1 MFQLDKSEKIMN
13 SKTSSILGPELEIHG
28 DVKVSG
34 SLLLYGKVFGNIHSN
49 GSVRTADGS
58 EVKGNIIANEAT
70 IGGKVDGDV
79 DVNKKVTLGDTSK
92 LTGNLK
98 ATTLT
103 IEEGAKFEG
112 VCNMTTNNSAVNSK
126 EK

>member
-1 MFQLDKSEKIMN
+1 MFQLDKSENKMN

-34 SLLLYGKVFGNIHSN
+34 SLLIYGKIFGNIHSN
-49 GSVRTADGS
+49 GAVRTASGS
-58 EVKGNIIANEAT
+58 EVKGNITAKEVT
-70 IGGKVDGDV
+70 IGGKVYGDV
-79 DVNKKVTLGDTSK
+79 DVDKKVTLGDTSA

-112 VCNMTTNNSAVNSK
+112 VCNMSNNDKIINK
-126 EK
+126 KI

>member
-1 MFQLDKSEKIMN
+1 MFQLDKFEHKISN
-13 SKTSSILGPELEIHG
+13 KTSSILGPELEIHG

-34 SLLLYGKVFGNIHSN
+34 GLLIYGKVFGNIQSN
-49 GSVRTADGS
+49 GAVRTASGS
-58 EVKGNIIANEAT
+58 EVKGNITASEVT

-79 DVNKKVTLGDTSK
+79 NVDEKVILGDTAA

-98 ATTLT
+98 AATLT

-112 VCNMTTNNSAVNSK
+112 ICNMATNGQMINK
-126 EK
+126 DT

>member
-1 MFQLDKSEKIMN
+1 MFQLDKSENKIN

-34 SLLLYGKVFGNIHSN
+34 SLLIYGKIFGNIHSN
-49 GSVRTADGS
+49 GAVRTANGS
-58 EVKGNIIANEAT
+58 EVKGNITAKEVT
-70 IGGKVDGDV
+70 IGGKVYGDV
-79 DVNKKVTLGDTSK
+79 DVDKKVTLGDTSA

-98 ATTLT
+98 AATLT

-112 VCNMTTNNSAVNSK
+112 ICNMATNGQMINK
-126 EK
+126 DT

>member
-1 MFQLDKSEKIMN
+1 MFQLDKSENKMN

-28 DVKVSG
+28 DVKASG
-34 SLLLYGKVFGNIHSN
+34 SLLIYGKIFGNIQSN
-49 GSVRTADGS
+49 GAVRTASGS
-58 EVKGNIIANEAT
+58 EVKGNITAKEVT

-79 DVNKKVTLGDTSK
+79 NVEKKVTLGDSSS
-92 LTGNLK
+92 LSGNLQ

-112 VCNMTTNNSAVNSK
+112 VCNMAKNGKSSNTKT
-126 EK
+126 

>member
-1 MFQLDKSEKIMN
+1 MFQLDKTEKKMN

-34 SLLLYGKVFGNIHSN
+34 SLLLYGKVYGNIHSS

-58 EVKGNIIANEAT
+58 EVKGNINANEAT

-79 DVNKKVTLGDTSK
+79 DVIKKVTLGDSSK

-112 VCNMTTNNSAVNSK
+112 VCNMATNGNTSNGKVK
-126 EK
+126 

>member
-1 MFQLDKSEKIMN
+1 MN

-34 SLLLYGKVFGNIHSN
+34 SLLIYGKIFGNIQSN
-49 GSVRTADGS
+49 GAVRTASGS
-58 EVKGNIIANEAT
+58 EVKGNITAREVT

-79 DVNKKVTLGDTSK
+79 DVDKKVTLGDSSS
-92 LTGNLK
+92 LIGNLK
-98 ATTLT
+98 AATLT

-112 VCNMTTNNSAVNSK
+112 VCNMAQNGQPINTET
-126 EK
+126 

>member
-1 MFQLDKSEKIMN
+1 MIN
-13 SKTSSILGPELEIHG
+13 SNTSSILGPELEIHG

-34 SLLLYGKVFGNIHSN
+34 SLLLYGKVFGNITSD
-49 GSVRTADGS
+49 GSVRTAEGS
-58 EVKGNIIANEAT
+58 QVKGSIIANEAT
-70 IGGKVDGDV
+70 IGGVVDGDIEV
-79 DVNKKVTLGDTSK
+79 KNKLILGESSD

-98 ATTLT
+98 AATLT

-112 VCNMTTNNSAVNSK
+112 LCNMASKPQKQKLVNIE

>member
-1 MFQLDKSEKIMN
+1 MFQLDKSENKMN

-34 SLLLYGKVFGNIHSN
+34 SLLIYGKIFGNIHSN
-49 GSVRTADGS
+49 GAVRTASGS
-58 EVKGNIIANEAT
+58 EVKGNITAKEVT
-70 IGGKVDGDV
+70 IGGKVCGDV
-79 DVNKKVTLGDTSK
+79 DVDKKVTLGDTSA

-112 VCNMTTNNSAVNSK
+112 VCNMSNNDKIINK
-126 EK
+126 KI

>member
-1 MFQLDKSEKIMN
+1 MMFQLDKSESKIN
-13 SKTSSILGPELEIHG
+13 SKTSSILGPEIEIHG

-34 SLLLYGKVFGNIHSN
+34 SLLIYGKVFGNIQSN
-49 GSVRTADGS
+49 GAVRTAAGS
-58 EVKGNIIANEAT
+58 EIKGNITAKEVT

-79 DVNKKVTLGDTSK
+79 DVKKKVTLGDTSS

-112 VCNMTTNNSAVNSK
+112 VCNMATNVQPVNAK
-126 EK
+126 K